1 MAQQPGMRPRTT
13 WRAGRRVIGGRTM
26 RDRIMQAVAIA
37 GPLTVLLSAIPGL
50 AAPVV
55 YYHGGSWHAFT
66 DQDASGGQV
75 CGIGTSN
82 PADGRNLTMTYTIGG
97 SDLTLRAVKPNWN
110 IPDGT
115 MIGANMQLDQNQPW
129 EAQASGHGNAVEWV
143 ISAAMIRNF
152 DTEFRNGTR
161 MIVSFPTGNEPP
173 WTVALN
179 GSTTASATLWRCVQ
193 DLSDKARV
201 ATPASNAPPPTQ
213 PFGQAPTQPYG
224 QAPADAAPA
233 TGGAPTGGAAPANNA
248 TPPASGVAG
257 APADGSG
264 AARTPLAT
272 KP

>member
-1 MAQQPGMRPRTT
+1 MAQQAGIGPR
-13 WRAGRRVIGGRTM
+13 RIMAGRIIGCRMMTA
-26 RDRIMQAVAIA
+26 IAVA
-37 GPLTVLLSAIPGL
+37 GPLAVLPGAAPGL

-97 SDLTLRAVKPNWN
+97 GDLTVRAIKPNWN

-115 MIGANMQLDQNQPW
+115 MLGANMQLDRNQPW
-129 EAQASGHGNAVEWV
+129 EAQASGHGDVVEWV
-143 ISAAMIRNF
+143 ISAAMLRNF
-152 DTEFRNGTR
+152 DTEFRTGTR

-173 WTVALN
+173 WSVSLN
-179 GSTTASATLWRCVQ
+179 GSTPASATLWRCVQ
-193 DLSDKARV
+193 DLSAKAHV
-201 ATPASNAPPPTQ
+201 TTPASTAPASTQ
-213 PFGQAPTQPYG
+213 PFGQGPTQPYG
-224 QAPADAAPA
+224 QAPADAGPTA
-233 TGGAPTGGAAPANNA
+233 GAASSGGAAPADTA
-248 TPPASGVAG
+248 TPPAGGTASAPTTTT

-264 AARTPLAT
+264 AATTPPAN